1 MRRAAAPAPLQNWV
15 QAPCAA
21 MWHGGRG
28 LGQQPSPARPP
39 RSPARQRLRN
49 PRTPREGGNSTR
61 LVAGRRTATTS
72 STRPAGREIM
82 PSAPTFTAVPMFWAP
97 TGRVRIS
104 AQPQLDQ
111 ARDRD
116 ASGQTDRHPGEQ
128 APDQQP
134 GQSLPRREQPLPH
147 FHSAIDHDLYA
158 GHVGALVTPVGHSSQ
173 SDRRYAD
180 RRGRRCGLQGHHRAR
195 ARSNRTRK
203 PRRDDVGPSHRGL
216 RRTLGPCDRSRSR
229 AHPRCKPARRG
240 ARILHSRRAGHFGL
254 GLGDPG
260 TPIYRLAASR
270 RSTG

>member
-1 MRRAAAPAPLQNWV
+1 
-15 QAPCAA
+15 
-21 MWHGGRG
+21 
-28 LGQQPSPARPP
+28 
-39 RSPARQRLRN
+39 
-49 PRTPREGGNSTR
+49 
-61 LVAGRRTATTS
+61 
-72 STRPAGREIM
+72 M
-82 PSAPTFTAVPMFWAP
+82 PSAPTFTAVPMFRAP

-134 GQSLPRREQPLPH
+134 GQSLPRREQSLPH

-203 PRRDDVGPSHRGL
+203 PRRDDVGSGHRGL
-216 RRTLGPCDRSRSR
+216 RRTLGPRDRSRSR
-229 AHPRCKPARRG
+229 AHPKVQARPTRCSDSPFSSRWAFRSRAGRSWDADLQARSKPQIYRICTPELISVRKLMAVQIESSG
-240 ARILHSRRAGHFGL
+240 ARVASSSLIFCERIEPSCAAQRFCERTPRRRVGICSG
-254 GLGDPG
+254 PS
-260 TPIYRLAASR
+260 AASVTR
-270 RSTG
+270 HNSGC